1 MSLINIDNSKSVWG
15 ELVSLA
21 LRDAGGTSIMF
32 IDPNTS
38 QEAIADALLTH
49 AAGLAPAL
57 VVSSLRDHITS
68 MLENAN
74 ERSLYGLQC
83 DLNHGDW
90 QQARLQATVEFRPT
104 WAKDWSGTLLLRTT
118 WQEA

>member
-15 ELVSLA
+15 ELVSLSI
-21 LRDAGGTSIMF
+21 RDAGGNSIMF
-32 IDPNTS
+32 IDSNTS
-38 QEAIADALLTH
+38 RETIADVLLTH
-49 AAGLAPAL
+49 AAGLASAL
-57 VVSSLRDHITS
+57 VVSSLRNHITS
-68 MLENAN
+68 MLENAK

-90 QQARLQATVEFRPT
+90 QQARLQATIEFRPS
-104 WAKDWSGTLLLRTT
+104 WSEHWSGTLLLRTT

>member
-15 ELVSLA
+15 ELVSLS
-21 LRDAGGTSIMF
+21 LRGAGGISIMF
-32 IDPNTS
+32 IDQNTS
-38 QEAIADALLTH
+38 REAIADALLTH
-49 AAGLAPAL
+49 ASGLASTL

-74 ERSLYGLQC
+74 ERSLYDLQR

-90 QQARLQATVEFRPT
+90 EQARLQATIEFRPS
-104 WAKDWSGTLLLRTT
+104 WSEHWSGTLLLRTT